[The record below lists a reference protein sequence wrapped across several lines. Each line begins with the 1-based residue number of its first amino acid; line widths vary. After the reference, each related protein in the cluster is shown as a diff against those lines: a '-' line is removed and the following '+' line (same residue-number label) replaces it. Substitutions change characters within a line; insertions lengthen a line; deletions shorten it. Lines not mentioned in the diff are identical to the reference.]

1 MDKHLAAAWIAFGHS
16 FSAQDESEQAMK
28 AYRSAARLFPGCH
41 LANLYI
47 GMEYLK

>member
-1 MDKHLAAAWIAFGHS
+1 MDKKLACAWIAIGHS
-16 FSAQDESEQAMK
+16 FSAQDETEQAMG

-41 LANLYI
+41 LAKMYI